1 MVGFLLPM
9 LRCLG
14 VLHVVILGRMRLYL
28 VLCVGTPII
37 YLLVF
42 GVGPKASA
50 SLEAS
55 RLVGDIVARGMIRH
69 SFVAERKRNIP

>member
-1 MVGFLLPM
+1 MP
-9 LRCLG
+9 RCLG
-14 VLHVVILGRMRLYL
+14 VLHVVVFRRMRLSL
-28 VLCVGTPII
+28 ILCVGTPIV

-55 RLVGDIVARGMIRH
+55 GPVGDIVA
-69 SFVAERKRNIP
+69 